1 MGDRLSFFLII
12 ALFMCCG
19 FATFSVFFETSC
31 VSESAQDGVTANA
44 ANFIYPRAMP
54 ATNLEPLQ
62 GLTGPRDVSG
72 YVRKSLV
79 AIPAGKKSQPHVDKI
94 VQSFGLQNFSFI
106 LFHYDDSNWDAFP
119 WYKSVLSLR
128 GPPQMK
134 WWYMKRFLTPAIAM
148 AYEYIF
154 PWDDDVS
161 LTDEFDPSGFV
172 SLLRE
177 YDIQMAHPALQE
189 GGTTWSIMFQQVA
202 SKDVGGRFV
211 NFIECGTPVF
221 SSALWNSCIWGL
233 LYGDLTS
240 GWGYDLIWYER
251 CGNPRTAVIDRYPMH
266 HRKSGQASSLPD
278 TIYNPVREE
287 TTMYER
293 YPSDKVEIR
302 ERIKDFGPFKE
313 EDKVQKKN
321 TTISSEKVE
330 KSELLL
336 NLFYDPR
343 LT

>member
-1 MGDRLSFFLII
+1 MP
-12 ALFMCCG
+12 
-19 FATFSVFFETSC
+19 ATNLEPF

-154 PWDDDVS
+154 PWDDDTVLS
-161 LTDEFDPSGFV
+161 DEFDPSGFV

-177 YDIQMAHPALQE
+177 YDIQMAQPALQGE
-189 GGTTWSIMFQQVA
+189 QLVHAFEHQGA
-202 SKDVGGRFV
+202 HRDVGGRFV
-211 NFIECGTPVF
+211 NFIGCGVPVF
-221 SSALWNSCIWGL
+221 SSALWNGCIWGL
-233 LYGDLTS
+233 IYGDMAS
-240 GWGYDLIWYER
+240 GYGHDLVWYDQ
-251 CGNPRTAVIDRYPMH
+251 CGNPRTAVIDRYFVIH
-266 HRKSGQASSLPD
+266 NNSRHASSLPS
-278 TIYNPVREE
+278 TVYNPMREME
-287 TTMYER
+287 VMYER
-293 YPSDKVEIR
+293 YHIEPGSFID
-302 ERIKDFGPFKE
+302 RIKDFGSFKA
-313 EDKVQKKN
+313 EDKVQKN
-321 TTISSEKVE
+321 ATTISSALNGTIET
-330 KSELLL
+330 SEMLLL
-336 NLFYDPR
+336 NLYYDPL